1 MNMNLSEDVIKGLEA
16 LSDEKTI
23 PTEAFKTI
31 VDCSF
36 AVLLKTD
43 TEETLTYNGS
53 LKGIDIIAIKQTY
66 SALITFILESMK
78 LNIDNDTISSILEEQ
93 KLTSNRINVIIQ
105 YFTNNRTKLRKY
117 LSITNFHYP
126 HIIDVNWRLDYFM
139 KSNSIEKVNTP
150 VYMINL
156 TTEKEEGQKGQVEFA
171 CTLDQ
176 LQDLVFKL
184 RDAQKQIERSS
195 IKS

>member
-1 MNMNLSEDVIKGLEA
+1 MNLSEDCLKGLEVLA
-16 LSDEKTI
+16 DEKI
-23 PTEAFKTI
+23 VPNEAFRALI
-31 VDCSF
+31 DCCF
-36 AVLLKTD
+36 DVVLKHE
-43 TEETLTYNGS
+43 TESALFENSS
-53 LKGIDIIAIKQTY
+53 LKNVDVIALKQTY
-66 SALITFILESMK
+66 SAFIIFILETMK
-78 LNIDNDTISSILEEQ
+78 SNIDNSVITHTLEDH
-93 KLTSNRINVIIQ
+93 KLSSNRIQVIIQ
-105 YFTNNRTKLRKY
+105 YFNQNRIAIRKV

-150 VYMINL
+150 VYLINL
-156 TTEKEEGQKGQVEFA
+156 TTEKEEGEKGEVEFA